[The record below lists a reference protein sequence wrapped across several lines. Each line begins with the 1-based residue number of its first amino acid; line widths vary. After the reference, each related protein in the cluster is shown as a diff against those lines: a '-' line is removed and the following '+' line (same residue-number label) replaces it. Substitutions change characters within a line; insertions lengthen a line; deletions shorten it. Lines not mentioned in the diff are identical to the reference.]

1 MYGFWSCVFWQPQC
15 GAVRGLDGS
24 ADRSAPEAGRG
35 LPRDPRASMEPPS
48 PFPALS
54 LGGCKEG
61 VCFGHGGAPETTQTA
76 GGNVPSGLVGSRG
89 PGPALRGC
97 RARPRLHGEGG
108 QKAGVHVGA
117 MTQHLRPSP
126 APRPPER
133 ARSSLPNPGVIFR
146 FRAEPRAGLRP
157 GRACGQ
163 AGPAG
168 QGAPANGGRA
178 APVFLPLSPSRQ
190 SWGGPGQ
197 EAAPRP
203 GVGMAPGGPGRS
215 AGRGG
220 QFRGPRASRAS
231 RAPRLLAFACSG
243 RGGQTGA
250 ISRAACGSGPASR
263 GEQRRA
269 GVARRPAAR
278 AAQGHAQG
286 PRTSPAAPQAH
297 PARGGLAR
305 GRAAGAPRPPG
316 REPVAG
322 DLEASRRLHLASTP
336 VPSLPIVFREPRGRA
351 GAPLCPLCAGPPGA
365 HPSSPAWQAA
375 VGVGAWESRAGLPR
389 EAPGRGLCGE
399 PSALRPSLGEGMCS
413 GRPLGNAEE

>member
-54 LGGCKEG
+54 LGGCKER

-76 GGNVPSGLVGSRG
+76 GGAVPSGLVGSRG
-89 PGPALRGC
+89 PGPALRGS

-168 QGAPANGGRA
+168 QRAPANGGQRLLSSFLSLLPGSRGEAPGRRRPRGRAWAWHLA
-178 APVFLPLSPSRQ
+178 APAGARGAGGSFGGLAPPGRRARRGSWRSP
-190 SWGGPGQ
+190 
-197 EAAPRP
+197 
-203 GVGMAPGGPGRS
+203 APGAAARP
-215 AGRGG
+215 AP
-220 QFRGPRASRAS
+220 F
-231 RAPRLLAFACSG
+231 RAPPAA
-243 RGGQTGA
+243 
-250 ISRAACGSGPASR
+250 RARRAEESR
-263 GEQRRA
+263 GEQAWLGDPRPAPPRATRRGPA
-269 GVARRPAAR
+269 RPPPRRRPIRHEEASLA
-278 AAQGHAQG
+278 GG
-286 PRTSPAAPQAH
+286 PLALLVLPGGSQWQETSRP
-297 PARGGLAR
+297 
-305 GRAAGAPRPPG
+305 AGASTWPRPP
-316 REPVAG
+316 
-322 DLEASRRLHLASTP
+322 
-336 VPSLPIVFREPRGRA
+336 
-351 GAPLCPLCAGPPGA
+351 
-365 HPSSPAWQAA
+365 SPA
-375 VGVGAWESRAGLPR
+375 SP
-389 EAPGRGLCGE
+389 
-399 PSALRPSLGEGMCS
+399 
-413 GRPLGNAEE
+413 